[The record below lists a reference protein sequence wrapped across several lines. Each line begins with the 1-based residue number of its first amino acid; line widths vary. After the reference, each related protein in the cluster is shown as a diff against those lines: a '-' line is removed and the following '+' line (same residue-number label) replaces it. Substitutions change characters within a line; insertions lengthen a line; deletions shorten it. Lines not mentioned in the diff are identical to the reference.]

1 MLLCCL
7 FLSACGSETAP
18 TAPTEAT
25 APAETVDYA
34 AYLKLDMSSSTAKE
48 EVTVKTYVDGDT
60 VHFYVDERVVAD
72 GILKARFLAVNTPE
86 STGKV
91 EEFGKT
97 AANFTKEKLSAA
109 TSIIIESE
117 SEIWEKDTTGD
128 RHLVWVWYKTDA
140 DADYRNLNVELLQN
154 ALARPNSSANNQYGS
169 TCMAAIDQSKREKLN
184 LYSGAPDPN
193 FFYGDAIELTLKE
206 LRTNIESYNGMK
218 VAFSGIIS
226 TNSGTQGV
234 YIEDYDEETNL
245 YYGIYVYYGH
255 GLSGSGL
262 DILSVGNESR
272 IVGTVQYYEAGG
284 TWQVSGV
291 NHRMMQPDDP
301 DNLRKLSTGHGA
313 AYVLTDADTFV
324 NGEVTIIGE
333 DGERTIPYAV
343 AVQGTSVEMKNL
355 KVVEIYTTN
364 NGGSSDGAMT
374 LTCEADGTTVM
385 VRTALLQDESG
396 NRITE
401 ETYLGK
407 TIDVKGIVDFF
418 DGTYQIK
425 VLTANN
431 ITTIE

>member
-1 MLLCCL
+1 
-7 FLSACGSETAP
+7 
-18 TAPTEAT
+18 
-25 APAETVDYA
+25 
-34 AYLKLDMSSSTAKE
+34 MSSATAKE
-48 EVTVKTYVDGDT
+48 EATVKTYVDGDT
-60 VHFYVDERVVAD
+60 VHFHVDTAVVAD
-72 GILKARFLAVNTPE
+72 GVLKARFLAVNTPE

-109 TSIIIESE
+109 TSIVIESE

-128 RHLVWVWYKTDA
+128 RYLVWVWYKTDA
-140 DADYRNLNVELLQN
+140 DAAYRNLNIELLQHG
-154 ALARPNSSANNQYGS
+154 LARPNSSANNQYGS
-169 TCMAAIDQSKREKLN
+169 TCMAAIEQSKREKRN
-184 LYSGAPDPN
+184 LYSGQPDPN
-193 FFYGDAIELTLKE
+193 FYYGDAVELTLKE

-234 YIEDYDEETNL
+234 YVEDYDPETDM

-284 TWQVSGV
+284 TWQISGV

-301 DNLRKLSTGHGA
+301 DNLRKISTGHSA
-313 AYVLTDADTFV
+313 AYTLTDADTFAGGV
-324 NGEVTIIGE
+324 VGEE
-333 DGERTIPYAV
+333 EIPYAA
-343 AVQGTSVEMKNL
+343 AVQGTSVQMQGL
-355 KVVEIYTTN
+355 RVVEIYTTS

-374 LTCEADGTTVM
+374 LTCDANGIPVT
-385 VRTALLQDESG
+385 VRTALLTDENG

-401 ETYLGK
+401 EAYLGK

-418 DGTYQIK
+418 DGAYQIK
-425 VLTANN
+425 VFTANN
-431 ITTIE
+431 ITITE